1 MLPAHSPIPTAGR
14 VERSLLITFWK
25 ESRKWMT
32 SQALAWPRIISEYLD
47 NWVISEPAAQIN
59 SDPWEVGISNL
70 VPLKESQE

>member
-1 MLPAHSPIPTAGR
+1 MSPAHSPIPTAGR

-25 ESRKWMT
+25 ESHKWIT
-32 SQALAWPRIISEYLD
+32 SQTLAQPLIISEYLD

-70 VPLKESQE
+70 GSLKESQE